1 MSRARTQ
8 VDERKLV
15 EVQEVEWHDS
25 YDSTA
30 LSAVLRLLLDESEPE
45 NDA

>member
-1 MSRARTQ
+1 MTRARTQ

-25 YDSTA
+25 HDATA
-30 LSAVLRLLLDESEPE
+30 LAAVLSLLLDEAQEVE
-45 NDA
+45 A